1 MYTKCTRLLCD
12 TEATNIDQEKKEKRT
27 NNNNNNN
34 IVMSIK
40 NRVTSQDPL
49 KENLF
54 HTFCGTKCIR
64 IYTYTHTHTQ
74 LLSAYDFLFAQI
86 IFIYSALS
94 DAEHSMCTYLRLN
107 DI

>member
-1 MYTKCTRLLCD
+1 MYTKYTRLLRD
-12 TEATNIDQEKKEKRT
+12 TKVTNIDQEKKKKQQQQQHY
-27 NNNNNNN
+27 
-34 IVMSIK
+34 IYISIK

-54 HTFCGTKCIR
+54 HTYFTFIHA
-64 IYTYTHTHTQ
+64 YTVHTQ

-86 IFIYSALS
+86 IFIYSTLS
-94 DAEHSMCTYLRLN
+94 DAEHSMGTYLRLN